1 MKAAEPWTATIDV
14 VTKEMIMNTHENSE
28 ELIDLGAASVET
40 RGTPLPGI
48 DFLVAGRPVEMS
60 DED

>member
-1 MKAAEPWTATIDV
+1 
-14 VTKEMIMNTHENSE
+14 MNTHDNSE

-40 RGTPLPGI
+40 RGRPALGI
-48 DFLVAGRPVEMS
+48 DFLVQGLPEAMS